1 MASWFYASEGKQ
13 QGPFPEGQ
21 FRDLIA
27 QGVVRPDTLV
37 WTEGMAGWQKAAE
50 IPGLVGGGAPPMIPA
65 GGPPTMGG
73 RGNGGA
79 AGGSLSVDFGIL
91 EFTWRS
97 IVMLI
102 GMCFVI
108 PAPWVFVW
116 YTKWIVPCVKVPGRP
131 NLSFTGNAMALVP
144 WFFGFIVLAIAIGF
158 IGSQLL
164 SNLLFLVQIVLY
176 WLLIKWIVANLASN
190 GQPLG
195 LSFTGSVW
203 AYVGWNLLF
212 AISIITIIGWAWVAA
227 AQMRWFCRSIEG
239 TRREIVFK
247 GSGLEILWRGIVAAI
262 LFSLIIPIPW
272 VYRWIMN
279 WFASQTELAPRGSPL
294 GVTPSARA
302 RSLPAR
308 RRRPAC
314 RRA

>member
-195 LSFTGSVW
+195 ISFTGSVW

-279 WFASQTELAPRGSPL
+279 WFASQTELAPRGSL
-294 GVTPSARA
+294 
-302 RSLPAR
+302 
-308 RRRPAC
+308 
-314 RRA
+314 

>member
-21 FRDLIA
+21 FRDLVA

-50 IPGLVGGGAPPMIPA
+50 IPGLIGGGAPPMVPT
-65 GGPPTMGG
+65 GGPPMMGG
-73 RGNGGA
+73 SGYGGA
-79 AGGSLSVDFGIL
+79 GGYAAAGSGGSLSVDFGIL

-97 IVMLI
+97 IVLLI
-102 GMCFVI
+102 GMILVI

-116 YTKWIVPCVKVPGRP
+116 YTKWIVSCVRVPGRP
-131 NLSFTGNAMALVP
+131 NLSFTGNAMTLLP
-144 WFFGFIVLAIAIGF
+144 WYFGFIVLAIVIAF
-158 IGSQLL
+158 IGSQIL
-164 SNLLFLVQIVLY
+164 SNLLFIVQIVLY
-176 WLLIKWIVANLASN
+176 WLLIKWMVANLASN
-190 GQPLG
+190 EQPLG
-195 LSFTGSVW
+195 LAFTGSIW

-227 AQMRWFCRSIEG
+227 AQMRWFCRSVEG

-247 GSGLEILWRGIVAAI
+247 GSGLGILWRGIVAAI
-262 LFSLIIPIPW
+262 LCSLIIPIPW

-279 WFASQTELAPRGSPL
+279 WFASQTELAPRGS
-294 GVTPSARA
+294 A
-302 RSLPAR
+302 
-308 RRRPAC
+308 
-314 RRA
+314 

>member
-21 FRDLIA
+21 FRDLVA

-50 IPGLVGGGAPPMIPA
+50 IPGLIGGGAPPMVPT
-65 GGPPTMGG
+65 GGSGY
-73 RGNGGA
+73 GGA
-79 AGGSLSVDFGIL
+79 AGYASGGSLSVDFSIL

-97 IVMLI
+97 IVLLI
-102 GMCFVI
+102 GMIFVI
-108 PAPWVFVW
+108 PAPWAFVW
-116 YTKWIVPCVKVPGRP
+116 YTRWIVSCVNVPGRP
-131 NLSFTGNAMALVP
+131 NLSFTGNAMTLVP
-144 WFFGFIVLAIAIGF
+144 WYFGFIVLAIALGF
-158 IGSQLL
+158 VGSEIL
-164 SNLLFLVQIVLY
+164 SNLLFIVQIVLY
-176 WLLIKWIVANLASN
+176 WLLIKWMVANLASN

-203 AYVGWNLLF
+203 AYIGWNLLF

-227 AQMRWFCRSIEG
+227 AQMRWFCRNVEG

-247 GSGLEILWRGIVAAI
+247 GSGLDILWRGIVAAI
-262 LFSLIIPIPW
+262 LMCFIIPIPW

-279 WFASQTELAPRGSPL
+279 WFASQTELAPRGSL
-294 GVTPSARA
+294 GA
-302 RSLPAR
+302 
-308 RRRPAC
+308 
-314 RRA
+314 

>member
-21 FRDLIA
+21 FRDLVA

-50 IPGLVGGGAPPMIPA
+50 IPGLLGGGGAPPMIPA
-65 GGPPTMGG
+65 GGPPMMGG
-73 RGNGGA
+73 GGYGGA
-79 AGGSLSVDFGIL
+79 VSGGALSVDFGIL
-91 EFTWRS
+91 EFTWRT
-97 IVMLI
+97 IVLLI
-102 GMCFVI
+102 GMIFVI
-108 PAPWVFVW
+108 PAPWAFVW
-116 YTKWIVPCVKVPGRP
+116 YTNWIVPCVKVPGRP
-131 NLSFTGNAMALVP
+131 NLSFTGNAMTLVP
-144 WFFGFIVLAIAIGF
+144 WYFGFIVLAIVIAV

-164 SNLLFLVQIVLY
+164 SNLLFIAQIVLY
-176 WLLIKWIVANLASN
+176 WLLIKWMVANLASN

-203 AYVGWNLLF
+203 AYIGWNLLF

-239 TRREIVFK
+239 TRREIVFQ
-247 GSGLEILWRGIVAAI
+247 GSGLGILWRGIVAAI
-262 LFSLIIPIPW
+262 LCSLIIPIPW

-279 WFASQTELAPRGSPL
+279 WFASQTELAPRGSQ
-294 GVTPSARA
+294 ARM
-302 RSLPAR
+302 
-308 RRRPAC
+308 
-314 RRA
+314 